1 MEVNRVSKPSIS
13 KINSKANV
21 AKSSISFQS
30 VVDKNRKEN
39 SLEMFQSKI
48 KEIEQQGEK
57 LAELQTVESLRKYK
71 KMVKDFLQYAV
82 NNGLELQEHF
92 GFSQRGTSRI
102 HRLVKEVDKKIID
115 LTNEVLDQESEGL
128 NILNMVGEI
137 KGLLINIY
145 T

>member
-1 MEVNRVSKPSIS
+1 MEVNRVSKPSLS
-13 KINSKANV
+13 KVSTKANV
-21 AKSSISFQS
+21 AKGTISFQS
-30 VVDKNRKEN
+30 VVDKNNKEH
-39 SLEMFQSKI
+39 SLELFHSKI

-57 LAELQTVESLRKYK
+57 LAELRTVDSLRKYK
-71 KMVKDFLQYAV
+71 KMVKDFLHYAV

-102 HRLVKEVDKKIID
+102 HRLVKEVDSKLID
-115 LTNEVLDQESEGL
+115 LTNEVLEEESEGL
-128 NILNMVGEI
+128 NILSMVGEI